1 MPKFLYS
8 FERICIMKNEQIEQ
22 LKMDKEK
29 LAMSI
34 KELVDD
40 FNLKYGIE
48 VNIIC
53 YSDSC
58 QPLGNNVVVKA
69 KVEI

>member
-1 MPKFLYS
+1 
-8 FERICIMKNEQIEQ
+8 MKNEQIEQ

-48 VNIIC
+48 VSIIC
-53 YSDSC
+53 YADSC
-58 QPLGNNVVVKA
+58 KPLGNNVVVKA